1 MSRALSCEACVL
13 LSSVGSPAAS
23 LPWAQRRMRTCSFAA
38 LLECTDVLGSLV
50 ILVFRAGVNLSLSI
64 FLGDCSLP
72 LFKLSGCVLGP
83 RQKQNRCKT
92 ISCLSRAA
100 WCCSQECRL
109 LPG

>member
-1 MSRALSCEACVL
+1 MSRALSSEARVL
-13 LSSVGSPAAS
+13 LSSMGSPAAS
-23 LPWAQRRMRTCSFAA
+23 LPWAQCRMRTCSFAV
-38 LLECTDVLGSLV
+38 LLACTDVLGSLV

-92 ISCLSRAA
+92 ISCISRAA
-100 WCCSQECRL
+100 WC
-109 LPG
+109 